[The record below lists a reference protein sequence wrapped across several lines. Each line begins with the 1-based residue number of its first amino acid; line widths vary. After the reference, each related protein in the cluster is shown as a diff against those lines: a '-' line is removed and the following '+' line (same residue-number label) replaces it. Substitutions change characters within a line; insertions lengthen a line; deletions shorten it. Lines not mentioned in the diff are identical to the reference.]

1 MQLFLESIKSSLT
14 EENKEEIKKISE
26 QCFPNFK
33 VEIIDEKT
41 SYTTEKHTNINTF
54 VYFISKE
61 NPWKEYKIHW
71 FQLMN
76 TINDALK
83 KGV

>member
-1 MQLFLESIKSSLT
+1 MQYFLESIESSLT
-14 EENKEEIKKISE
+14 EEKKEEIKNISE
-26 QCFPNFK
+26 KHFPDFK

-54 VYFISKE
+54 LYFISKE

-76 TINDALK
+76 MIDEHD
-83 KGV
+83 

>member
-26 QCFPNFK
+26 EHFPNFK

-54 VYFISKE
+54 LYFISKE

-71 FQLMN
+71 FQFMYAVN
-76 TINDALK
+76 ETLK
-83 KGV
+83 NA